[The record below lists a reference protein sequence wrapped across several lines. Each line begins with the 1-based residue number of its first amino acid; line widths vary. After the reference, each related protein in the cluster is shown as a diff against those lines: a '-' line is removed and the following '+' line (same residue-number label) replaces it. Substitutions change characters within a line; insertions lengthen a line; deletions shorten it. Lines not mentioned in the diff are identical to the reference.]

1 MIPFQPAWLL
11 SNRHAQTLLG
21 LVANLHSEPFS
32 ETRIVALP
40 DGDSLA
46 LEVSTPPGWSR
57 RDPTVVM
64 LHGLTGSH
72 RSAYMIRLA
81 VKFFDRGWRA
91 VRLNARGCGTG
102 LGLAR
107 RPYHAGLSDDVRVAL
122 EDLYAEAP
130 NSPTTLAGFS
140 LGGNVALK
148 LAGELGDDARRLLR
162 EVITFCPSAD
172 LHACHALLK
181 KAMGGIYE
189 RMFLY
194 ALRKELLR
202 RNTAF
207 PDDLHEVPDVSSLHA
222 FDDQYT
228 ARQWGFES
236 ADDYYHQASARSVL
250 ERIRVP
256 TRVTLAV
263 DDPIV
268 DPSPFEQASLPAC
281 VEVRRVA
288 GGGHMGFL
296 ASRRTGGL
304 QWLDTQLL
312 RWTA

>member
-1 MIPFQPAWLL
+1 MIPFKPARLL
-11 SNRHAQTLLG
+11 SNRHLQTLLG
-21 LVANLHSEPFS
+21 LVANLHTEPPS
-32 ETRIVALP
+32 ETRIVSLP
-40 DGDSLA
+40 DGDCLA

-57 RDPTVVM
+57 RDPTFVM

-102 LGLAR
+102 LGLSR
-107 RPYHAGLSDDVRVAL
+107 RLYHGGLSDDVRVAL
-122 EDLYAEAP
+122 ENLYDETP
-130 NSPTTLAGFS
+130 SSPITLAGFS

-148 LAGELGDDARRLLR
+148 LAGEMGDEGRRLLR
-162 EVITFCPSAD
+162 EVITFCPAAD
-172 LHACHALLK
+172 LRACYLRTS
-181 KAMGGIYE
+181 KAIGGIYE

-194 ALRKELLR
+194 ALRQELIT

-207 PDDLHEVPDVSSLHA
+207 PDDLHEVPDVASLYE
-222 FDDQYT
+222 FDEQYT
-228 ARQWGFES
+228 SRQWGFEGTE
-236 ADDYYHQASARSVL
+236 DYYHRASAKSVL

-263 DDPIV
+263 DDPII
-268 DPSPFEQASLPAC
+268 DPAPFQQGSLPAC
-281 VEVRRVA
+281 VEVRSVA

-296 ASRRTGGL
+296 ASRSAGGL
-304 QWLDTQLL
+304 QWLDSQLL
-312 RWTA
+312 SWTV